1 MPRIV
6 RDAEVTWNGSLAR
19 GGGEITA
26 GTSGAF
32 TALPYSLPAR
42 IGNPEGRTSPEEL
55 LAAAHGGCFAM
66 SLANELG
73 SAGATVEQV
82 QVWCRITMDEVE
94 GKGHQIVHSAISA
107 SARGDGMDGDTL
119 DRAIAAADAGC
130 SFSVMLRSS
139 GAAVETSTTGVRDGD

>member
-6 RDAEVTWNGSLAR
+6 REAEVTWKGSCAR

-32 TALPYSLPAR
+32 AALPYSFPTR
-42 IGNPEGRTSPEEL
+42 IGNPEGKTSPEEL

-73 SAGATVEQV
+73 SVGATVEQV
-82 QVWCRITMDEVE
+82 EARCRVTMDEVE
-94 GKGHQIVHSAISA
+94 GKGHQIVHSAISV
-107 SARGDGMDGDTL
+107 SARGEGVDGDTL
-119 DRAIAAADAGC
+119 ARAIATADAGC
-130 SFSVMLRSS
+130 SFSVMLRAS
-139 GAAVETSTTGVRDGD
+139 GAVVETTTGVRAGD